1 MKRRHRV
8 LLLVLAAALAIL
20 FIVTTCAPPEEDPPV
35 SMRDRMSYFKN
46 DLNNDRNRTYIYH
59 NLHPDKQPAYR
70 DPSAWSGTLSYA
82 NHAFDYKDEVIEA
95 SADDTV
101 GTIEAYFMHAF
112 DRGMCIVHMK
122 KDGSDW
128 YIDGMVWQGTE
139 LFP

>member
-8 LLLVLAAALAIL
+8 LLLVLAAVLAIL
-20 FIVTTCAPPEEDPPV
+20 FILTTCALPEEDPPV
-35 SMRDRMSYFKN
+35 SMRDRMSFFRTA
-46 DLNNDRNRTYIYH
+46 LNNDKNRTSIYK

-82 NHAFDYKDEVIEA
+82 NHAFSFKDELF
-95 SADDTV
+95 SANEDDTA
-101 GTIEAYFMHAF
+101 GTVEAYFIHAF
-112 DRGMCIVHMK
+112 DRGMCLVHMK

-128 YIDGMVWQGTE
+128 YIDGIFWQGTE